1 MLNKV
6 VLIGRLV
13 RDPDLRY
20 TPNNIPVTSFTLA
33 VNRPFSSA
41 SQGQNDNNADFITCV
56 VWRRQAENV
65 SKYVNKGSL
74 VAVEGRLQTRD
85 YMDEKN
91 NVRRYVTE
99 VVCDSVVFL
108 DPKQSN
114 YDNSQNVKEDEKK
127 DDVASTIDIIEDDLP
142 F

>member
-41 SQGQNDNNADFITCV
+41 NQGQNDNNADFITCV

-114 YDNSQNVKEDEKK
+114 YDNSQNVKEDDKK